1 VRVGVWGSELQQ
13 HGCVWVGG
21 WVGVGVWAF
30 VMQRRCGVVGVCV
43 QQQRGCVHVC
53 TYGYLGMN
61 LCVSSGVCGYLCV
74 RVCVCVCVCVCV
86 HVCAGGE
93 GVGGCGCMHCG
104 HTGVWECI
112 SRVDKCVCA
121 CVRVCL
127 HVCACMCLCVQVANV
142 CARCKNSLIL
152 LRCASF

>member
-86 HVCAGGE
+86 HVC
-93 GVGGCGCMHCG
+93 GVRGWGVVGVCTAVTQECGNVSAVL
-104 HTGVWECI
+104 TNV
-112 SRVDKCVCA
+112 
-121 CVRVCL
+121 CVRVC
-127 HVCACMCLCVQVANV
+127 VCVCMFVRACVCV
-142 CARCKNSLIL
+142 CKLQMYVQDAKTHL
-152 LRCASF
+152 SF